1 MNVPLTTGLQQTS
14 FPPTFSSSPVDQ
26 NQSNT
31 ISQQNS
37 RTNTGNAQYASTN
50 RSVQNAQ
57 NNTSMNQEADIIEL
71 DITPPTSPPSLATHL
86 TSRMEDVIANNAPDS
101 IANQSIENR
110 SNSAPHPE
118 MIRSLNLIPTTDY
131 GKQPSTSVS
140 SRINTFTSSPF
151 DSGPSSNVGNRN
163 MR

>member
-1 MNVPLTTGLQQTS
+1 MGLQQSS
-14 FPPTFSSSPVDQ
+14 FPSTFPSSPVDQ

-37 RTNTGNAQYASTN
+37 RTKTGNAQYASIN
-50 RSVQNAQ
+50 SNAPNAQ
-57 NNTSMNQEADIIEL
+57 NKTSMNQEADIIEL

-86 TSRMEDVIANNAPDS
+86 SSRMEDVIANNTPDS
-101 IANQSIENR
+101 ISNKSIENR
-110 SNSAPHPE
+110 SNSAPHQE

-131 GKQPSTSVS
+131 GKQPSTSLS

-151 DSGPSSNVGNRN
+151 DSRPSSNVGNRN

>member
-1 MNVPLTTGLQQTS
+1 MNAPLTMGLQQPS
-14 FPPTFSSSPVDQ
+14 FPPTFPSSPVDQ

-31 ISQQNS
+31 VSRQNS
-37 RTNTGNAQYASTN
+37 RTKTGNAQYSSINSNVPN
-50 RSVQNAQ
+50 RQNK
-57 NNTSMNQEADIIEL
+57 TSMNQEADIIEL
-71 DITPPTSPPSLATHL
+71 DITPPTSPPSLASHL
-86 TSRMEDVIANNAPDS
+86 TSRMEDVIANNTPDS
-101 IANQSIENR
+101 ISNKSIENR

-151 DSGPSSNVGNRN
+151 DSGPSYNVENRN